1 MWIFAQARSREIA
14 RNVFFEK
21 VDDEVQNRLMAQN
34 PEGEGEAGTHGDSAG
49 ELCDLSC
56 VKKAL
61 KRVSTVIGT
70 QESMSISV
78 AEHKGHCSSLR
89 DDIQSVLR
97 GMHRARPEQEVQNLL
112 AQTGEGALR
121 GRECEGAVGEIDMP
135 REGQSLVAA
144 DRDIRNESALDIVG
158 EGCVI
163 DNLFK

>member
-1 MWIFAQARSREIA
+1 
-14 RNVFFEK
+14 
-21 VDDEVQNRLMAQN
+21 MAQN
-34 PEGEGEAGTHGDSAG
+34 PEGGGEAGTHGDSAG
-49 ELCDLSC
+49 ELDLSC

-78 AEHKGHCSSLR
+78 AEHKGHCCSLR

-97 GMHRARPEQEVQNLL
+97 GMHRARPEQEVQNHS
-112 AQTGEGALR
+112 AKTVEGALR
-121 GRECEGAVGEIDMP
+121 GRERKGAVGEIDMP
-135 REGQSLVAA
+135 REGQSLAA
-144 DRDIRNESALDIVG
+144 VDRDLRDESALDIAG